1 MATAIAGLLAAVT
14 LAGGAAL
21 ASSGVKGSPQPEL
34 KSFKIGASTTGG
46 SVAIEPDGGLVVAYG
61 IGAGEGETAVCV
73 LARAGHA
80 CTHKTTLSPLS
91 GDDLFGSTYAFI
103 SSANHVSV
111 LQTDCCDSSTN
122 GGDLLF
128 TSANGGKSF
137 GSPVRIGTMTASA
150 AALVNGRIVFLGGD
164 DGGGAQVESVP
175 VGASGP
181 PPSTATAIKQEAVDV
196 GVGSYHN
203 GVLIA
208 ADDDGSPDTTRVA
221 YAPAGS
227 DFDASSSYH
236 IVGTFSG
243 QSLTGISGGALVTQ
257 KTSGGEELEL
267 RMFNGSGFGAEH
279 AVPHTKGGGPE
290 WFGVDQDPSGRAHVF
305 SESTHLSHDYDLYE
319 QSTTT
324 GAHWS
329 GPLNLGNAI
338 DAGSFAVALDARGS
352 GLVLGTDPAVGFP
365 VLGSQSV
372 SFTLK
377 HSSVRKG
384 RSVTASGVVSPHGA
398 GRRVELQVERSGR
411 WYDVG
416 STHESSAGKFT
427 FTIKGKTAGKHGYR
441 AVVSDLAGYLL
452 YGYSPARTL
461 RVTS

>member
-1 MATAIAGLLAAVT
+1 MLAAATVGLLAAVALT
-14 LAGGAAL
+14 AGAAL
-21 ASSGVKGSPQPEL
+21 ASSGVKGSPQPEVR
-34 KSFKIGASTTGG
+34 SFKIGASITGG

-103 SSANHVSV
+103 SSASHVSV
-111 LQTDCCDSSTN
+111 LQTDCCDSSTQ

-137 GSPVRIGTMTASA
+137 
-150 AALVNGRIVFLGGD
+150 
-164 DGGGAQVESVP
+164 
-175 VGASGP
+175 
-181 PPSTATAIKQEAVDV
+181 
-196 GVGSYHN
+196 
-203 GVLIA
+203 
-208 ADDDGSPDTTRVA
+208 GSPDTTRVA

-257 KTSGGEELEL
+257 KASGGEELEL
-267 RMFNGSGFGAEH
+267 RMFNGGGFGAEH

-305 SESTHLSHDYDLYE
+305 SESTHLSRDYDLYE
-319 QSTTT
+319 QSSST
-324 GAHWS
+324 GARWS

-338 DAGSFAVALDARGS
+338 DASSFAVALDARGS
-352 GLVLGTDPAVGFP
+352 GLVLGTSPAVGFP

-372 SFTLK
+372 SFALK
-377 HSSVRKG
+377 HSSVRAG
-384 RSVTASGVVSPHGA
+384 RSVTASGTVGPHGA
-398 GRRVELQVERSGR
+398 GRPGRAPGGAVGPLVRRRLDARELGWQVHVHHQGQDGR
-411 WYDVG
+411 
-416 STHESSAGKFT
+416 E
-427 FTIKGKTAGKHGYR
+427 
-441 AVVSDLAGYLL
+441 
-452 YGYSPARTL
+452 ARL
-461 RVTS
+461 PGRRL